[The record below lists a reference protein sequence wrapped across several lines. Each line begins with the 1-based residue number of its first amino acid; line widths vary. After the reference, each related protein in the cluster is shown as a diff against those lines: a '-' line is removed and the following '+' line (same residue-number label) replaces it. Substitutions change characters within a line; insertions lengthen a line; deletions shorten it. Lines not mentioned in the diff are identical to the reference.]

1 VCGSDTTTI
10 KSRGVVMAEKQCGS
24 VKITIT
30 NSNNKAA
37 TASASTTAQQKIKTS
52 SNGIGRSSMRVSH
65 FLDASF
71 RNFESNKHV
80 ILTPSYMMH
89 RQAQVQATAQ
99 QDKQDSVD
107 NNDGGED
114 DDASRQQRAEHH
126 LLPHRVIV
134 LLLILHDLSEV
145 IHYFLRVAKAIIFG
159 YGYALMV
166 KMYSFLPEELRLKIA
181 SFLSSIFAANAA
193 GGMNVNTN
201 AWSLAYYSYMGKNA
215 PPPAFAGLAV
225 LTLIAL
231 IVHPDGLTWIILGK
245 LWNCAKNSFVACR
258 ENISNLREGKLPGF
272 LASESFVGLVLI
284 VALIMYVH
292 QATTETDDRNTR
304 QQRSSRKDKGK
315 KGKHKGRH
323 HQRAAHAHRTK
334 HRSHHPSKSSSGT
347 ARTTSHAE
355 DEPSSLDATA
365 GAKSSDSDSLVL
377 SRNRI
382 STIDAICPGRKKS
395 FDSAEADNGSDLS
408 LSVNSLQAAP
418 HAATITSSI
427 IHEVDSSYHDSQSSS
442 TVLNAA
448 TSSSLSIQS
457 SGSTS
462 GGSSSSRKN
471 TGKASTTTNYH
482 QSHHTHHHNSKRRE
496 SQQQRK
502 SRRSD
507 DDVGCFAS
515 SSSSSSAPL
524 SPTYSRR
531 RPAPASSNSRT
542 MTTHHPPSTT
552 IRSNNKG
559 SSSMHPLAAGL
570 KSSAFISTTTTS
582 TSRSGTAGGGARSKE
597 KKEMTKVA
605 IPMNRIQ
612 QQQQY
617 NPNHFAIG
625 QQHNTAAVAV
635 AAPQSIIQQSRIG
648 DHQVLQQ
655 QQQQQQSPIGSS
667 TTTTAV
673 KATPSSSSFFG
684 AGNATVR
691 YNIPNY
697 KGGYYGSSGRYAP
710 GKVELAGFLAHVGLV
725 GAACAQLL
733 ADVADV
739 DALSR
744 FSNEDYEQYGI
755 VDREKRARIQVLLEA
770 RAIRQAQAQATMT
783 MAAPCLPQHQDAS
796 NVVAATNT
804 NNDYLSSRW
813 NHHHHDAAHY
823 HHHPHPAIIRPP
835 PGLGLFASRDDEL
848 VMDNGADGNAV
859 NVANC
864 SSPPP
869 IGVPPGVNAMA
880 ACTSPI
886 VGSSLKTT
894 ATNAASHHSLQQQ
907 QQQQQQT
914 LVSSSRSVRSDHQHP
929 PPQPNIHVHDHYRGC
944 SYNVGGLS
952 QSQTSTTSTACN
964 GQHNSSSIKS
974 GSMLMDSNINN
985 ADGNTDDESMIEA
998 DLLALGDQMVGSIL
1012 DF

>member
-1 VCGSDTTTI
+1 VCGLGNTGTTTVI
-10 KSRGVVMAEKQCGS
+10 KSRGGVVAMAEKQQCGS

-30 NSNNKAA
+30 NGNAKAAA
-37 TASASTTAQQKIKTS
+37 TASASANAQQKNKTGN
-52 SNGIGRSSMRVSH
+52 NGIGRSSMTVSH

-71 RNFESNKHV
+71 SNFERNKHV

-89 RQAQVQATAQ
+89 RQAAQAQAAAAQ
-99 QDKQDSVD
+99 QDNQDNVD
-107 NNDGGED
+107 INNDDGDD

-166 KMYSFLPEELRLKIA
+166 KMYSFLPEEVRLKIA

-201 AWSLAYYSYMGKNA
+201 AWSLAYYSYVGKNA

-225 LTLIAL
+225 LTIIAL

-245 LWNCAKNSFVACR
+245 LWNCAKNSFIACR
-258 ENISNLREGKLPGF
+258 ENVSNLREGKLPGI
-272 LASESFVGLVLI
+272 LASESFVGLILI

-323 HQRAAHAHRTK
+323 HQRASHAHRTK
-334 HRSHHPSKSSSGT
+334 HRGHHPSKSSSGT
-347 ARTTSHAE
+347 ARTTSNAE

-365 GAKSSDSDSLVL
+365 GAKSSDSDSVVL

-395 FDSAEADNGSDLS
+395 FDSAEADNGSDVS
-408 LSVNSLQAAP
+408 LSVNSLPVAP

-427 IHEVDSSYHDSQSSS
+427 IHEVDSSHHESPAPPS
-442 TVLNAA
+442 
-448 TSSSLSIQS
+448 
-457 SGSTS
+457 
-462 GGSSSSRKN
+462 SSSSRKI
-471 TGKASTTTNYH
+471 TGKATTTTTTNYQSLPLGGNNSSNFNNQH
-482 QSHHTHHHNSKRRE
+482 QDAFQSRRSNSHHHNSKRRE
-496 SQQQRK
+496 SQQQQRK

-507 DDVGCFAS
+507 DN
-515 SSSSSSAPL
+515 APL
-524 SPTYSRR
+524 SPTSRR
-531 RPAPASSNSRT
+531 RPAPGGSNSRT
-542 MTTHHPPSTT
+542 TTTT
-552 IRSNNKG
+552 TTTRSSNNKG
-559 SSSMHPLAAGL
+559 SSMHMHPLAAGL
-570 KSSAFISTTTTS
+570 KSTVATSTTS
-582 TSRSGTAGGGARSKE
+582 SRSGTAAACVRSKGE
-597 KKEMTKVA
+597 REMATTA
-605 IPMNRIQ
+605 IQMNRIQ
-612 QQQQY
+612 QQQQQQY
-617 NPNHFAIG
+617 NSNHFAIG
-625 QQHNTAAVAV
+625 QRHNTAA
-635 AAPQSIIQQSRIG
+635 PQSVIQQSRTG

-655 QQQQQQSPIGSS
+655 QQQQQQRPIGSN
-667 TTTTAV
+667 TTA
-673 KATPSSSSFFG
+673 PSSSSFFG

-697 KGGYYGSSGRYAP
+697 KGGYYGGGGRYAP

-755 VDREKRARIQVLLEA
+755 TDREKRARIQVLLEA
-770 RAIRQAQAQATMT
+770 RARQAAMTNTMT
-783 MAAPCLPQHQDAS
+783 TMTAPCLPQHQDVSS
-796 NVVAATNT
+796 NVMTANANNNAANA
-804 NNDYLSSRW
+804 NVHNDYNLSSSRSRSRSRW
-813 NHHHHDAAHY
+813 NHNDAHANH
-823 HHHPHPAIIRPP
+823 HPAIIRPP

-848 VMDNGADGNAV
+848 VMDISCGGNSA

-869 IGVPPGVNAMA
+869 PIGVAPGANTNATI

-886 VGSSLKTT
+886 VGSSLHT
-894 ATNAASHHSLQQQ
+894 ATTNN
-907 QQQQQQT
+907 
-914 LVSSSRSVRSDHQHP
+914 VNV
-929 PPQPNIHVHDHYRGC
+929 VHDEYYRDCG
-944 SYNVGGLS
+944 SYNVATGLS
-952 QSQTSTTSTACN
+952 QSQTSASTACN
-964 GQHNSSSIKS
+964 GQQHIKS
-974 GSMLMDSNINN
+974 GPARMSMLMDSSNVNN
-985 ADGNTDDESMIEA
+985 VVDVDGMNTNDDESMIEA